1 MISLLTT
8 GCKIVWFSVVL
19 SRTGVDWGFNNLC
32 RSNHQGQ
39 VSGIMSVHVI
49 HILLVATTC
58 PHVWQKHV
66 LSANQN
72 SEFWQSNFK
81 VYPPT
86 LECFGTTPQTVEW
99 KQSRSATHPGI
110 IFVFGVLKI
119 RMNEVY
125 SSFLSGC
132 LLNSPQ
138 KNTDSHF
145 AIPQVRTVW
154 FLSWHFFNTR
164 VSTGIS
170 KRESCVFY
178 LSRGFFKFFSFSI
191 ILLCHVYWDFSCF
204 FSSMN
209 LSHG

>member
-39 VSGIMSVHVI
+39 VSGIMSVHGI

-72 SEFWQSNFK
+72 SEFWQSNFE

-86 LECFGTTPQTVEW
+86 LECFGATPQTVEW

-125 SSFLSGC
+125 SSFYL
-132 LLNSPQ
+132 
-138 KNTDSHF
+138 D
-145 AIPQVRTVW
+145 AY
-154 FLSWHFFNTR
+154 
-164 VSTGIS
+164 STLHRKTLIH
-170 KRESCVFY
+170 
-178 LSRGFFKFFSFSI
+178 
-191 ILLCHVYWDFSCF
+191 ILLFRRCVLCDFFHDILNNNNALIINFIHS
-204 FSSMN
+204 
-209 LSHG
+209 LR